1 MVKGKI
7 DVVAI
12 DLNICLV
19 IATVSDFEVGHRP
32 DDAERTET
40 EPAIGRGRQLRP
52 SPGAERI
59 LGKRACVSMA
69 KRSA

>member
-1 MVKGKI
+1 MRRGSI

-12 DLNICLV
+12 DLKICLV

-32 DDAERTET
+32 DDVERNET
-40 EPAIGRGRQLRP
+40 EPATRPGRQLRP
-52 SPGAERI
+52 SPGVETI
-59 LGKRACVSMA
+59 LAKRGCVSKA